1 MKNPF
6 ERREIKKET
15 PSEESNVVNF
25 DQPVI
30 IARDSLG
37 NPIGTAENSIEADSM
52 TRENADDMREA
63 A

>member
-6 ERREIKKET
+6 EKREIKKPE
-15 PSEESNVVNF
+15 PESNVVNF
-25 DQPVI
+25 EQPVI

-37 NPIGTAENSIEADSM
+37 NPIGTAQSSIEADAM
-52 TRENADDMREA
+52 RGDAAEDMRQA